1 MPPAS
6 CATRHRC
13 SRQAFG
19 PLLTGN
25 AREDKTSFGYNWT
38 EPLMPLKHPWIYHS
52 DDFIGSSTEGQ
63 MSAALPSMRFMPNG
77 GFVALIMPFFSTTW
91 IEEERG
97 LCDPLANEVTWYQDH
112 YVNTTSVNKRAA
124 FYCLRLSWNG
134 RECHQLCDE
143 TDIGHE
149 EQMRTLKGRNTG
161 VVRAAVEL
169 FWNDMKRA
177 HFIDA
182 HTRVMTITMQL
193 NSNHI
198 GIRYRVT
205 LMFELTSLG
214 AVLPSYDMET
224 RVEDEGRAKTQLIFM
239 NIAMALCGFFVL
251 LEGIEI
257 FNSGVA
263 EYFSDM
269 WNIMDWLNF
278 TIFFLVWNT
287 LRQVQAFEAS
297 RTTDCAELCT
307 TTGYRDDWRVMST
320 SRTAKL
326 YLSLCVCI
334 QLLKIIKFTNVLI
347 PKMGLMTAVLG
358 KGFAD
363 LAFFGIVFIISM
375 MAFCMMFYVQLGSV
389 MEDFNDQTASFISLA
404 RALFGDFDI
413 DDIMNN
419 SSGYLNAVLF
429 LVYLFVAVFILLSM
443 FLAILGEAQAA
454 VRGEQDAEEE
464 AGTAPPAYGVFS
476 ILAGQLKTGKA
487 RLMAKV
493 RKRPYPDL
501 EGEEEEEDK
510 DEKKDDEKDD
520 KERAVKALKLEL
532 TNSLGGIRSE
542 VGRLAQQVTALAGAD
557 ADAAAK
563 PAAAELGSFE
573 DARALRKVVETLE
586 QRMTRKLTQIDE
598 RLARGPRA
606 SKSGQ
611 RSRPPPAAGEA
622 AREAAAAGEGGGGQ
636 SRRRRTPAAAAQAA
650 APEYDQTMTC

>member
-6 CATRHRC
+6 CATRRLY

-25 AREDKTSFGYNWT
+25 SREDKTSFGYNWT
-38 EPLMPLKHPWIYHS
+38 EAGTKPLTHPWVYHS
-52 DDFIGSSTEGQ
+52 DEFIGSSTEGQ

-77 GFVALIMPFFSTTW
+77 GFVALIIPFFSTIW

-97 LCDPLANEVTWYQDH
+97 LCDPLAKEVTWYRDH

-134 RECHQLCDE
+134 RECHQLCDP
-143 TDIGHE
+143 TDLGKE

-182 HTRVMTITMQL
+182 HTRVTTITMQL

-334 QLLKIIKFTNVLI
+334 QVSPN
-347 PKMGLMTAVLG
+347 P
-358 KGFAD
+358 
-363 LAFFGIVFIISM
+363 S
-375 MAFCMMFYVQLGSV
+375 QL
-389 MEDFNDQTASFISLA
+389 F
-404 RALFGDFDI
+404 
-413 DDIMNN
+413 
-419 SSGYLNAVLF
+419 
-429 LVYLFVAVFILLSM
+429 
-443 FLAILGEAQAA
+443 
-454 VRGEQDAEEE
+454 
-464 AGTAPPAYGVFS
+464 
-476 ILAGQLKTGKA
+476 
-487 RLMAKV
+487 
-493 RKRPYPDL
+493 
-501 EGEEEEEDK
+501 
-510 DEKKDDEKDD
+510 
-520 KERAVKALKLEL
+520 
-532 TNSLGGIRSE
+532 
-542 VGRLAQQVTALAGAD
+542 
-557 ADAAAK
+557 
-563 PAAAELGSFE
+563 
-573 DARALRKVVETLE
+573 
-586 QRMTRKLTQIDE
+586 
-598 RLARGPRA
+598 
-606 SKSGQ
+606 
-611 RSRPPPAAGEA
+611 
-622 AREAAAAGEGGGGQ
+622 
-636 SRRRRTPAAAAQAA
+636 
-650 APEYDQTMTC
+650 

>member
-1 MPPAS
+1 
-6 CATRHRC
+6 
-13 SRQAFG
+13 
-19 PLLTGN
+19 
-25 AREDKTSFGYNWT
+25 
-38 EPLMPLKHPWIYHS
+38 
-52 DDFIGSSTEGQ
+52 
-63 MSAALPSMRFMPNG
+63 
-77 GFVALIMPFFSTTW
+77 
-91 IEEERG
+91 
-97 LCDPLANEVTWYQDH
+97 
-112 YVNTTSVNKRAA
+112 
-124 FYCLRLSWNG
+124 
-134 RECHQLCDE
+134 
-143 TDIGHE
+143 
-149 EQMRTLKGRNTG
+149 
-161 VVRAAVEL
+161 
-169 FWNDMKRA
+169 
-177 HFIDA
+177 
-182 HTRVMTITMQL
+182 MTITMQL

-501 EGEEEEEDK
+501 EGKEEEEDK